1 MTDHIFFAND
11 NEKPDFLFSNEFS
24 LESDGWGQLFKF
36 GDFPG
41 KAVIANG
48 NGTVTSFDAIQRLD
62 RDCADQMTAN
72 FYSIGNKIKR
82 FIKGISIF
90 NGHPDMPD
98 AGNKYPDKAEKGLVV
113 ELQVRDNGLYCKPAF
128 NNAGQELLNG
138 SKKLFFSGRWSS
150 DELAEEDGKRVFRPD
165 SLKSV
170 GMTPR
175 PNLPVEQLNE
185 KEQMETPPP
194 KMKKIIVRL
203 IALGITVA
211 NDATEDQVDAAVG
224 QLADKQTT
232 LAGEKTT
239 LANEKATL
247 TAQVTAKDTIITN
260 LTTERDSFKTSFGNE
275 RKARITGLLDGA
287 VTDGRITAAE
297 RVTWETRLAVET
309 SFANE
314 ADAIVKLKPATKT
327 QSLIIDVG
335 SRKTT
340 IANAQDR
347 QEAVRDLV
355 ALEIAN
361 TKCDYNAAFTK
372 VQKANPALFD
382 AMKQPAKN

>member
-211 NDATEDQVDAAVG
+211 N
-224 QLADKQTT
+224 
-232 LAGEKTT
+232 
-239 LANEKATL
+239 EKATL

-297 RVTWETRLAVET
+297 RVTWATRLAVET
-309 SFANE
+309 SFAKE

-382 AMKQPAKN
+382 AM